1 MFWFSLPFLCA
12 LCVLCGEN
20 LLRFALDFTDKG
32 LKTSVGSTHMVEKNP
47 FALVCRMLYFD
58 KITLRRGHK
67 LLFSDASM
75 MVQSGHKIGITG
87 ANGCGKTSLFALVLG
102 KIEEDAGSFRVE
114 KNITI
119 AHVAQET
126 RALPIPAIDYV
137 MQGDAVLTALQQQIE
152 QAEQQGDGIHLAELH
167 ERFAAINGYSA
178 HARAARLLHGLGF
191 GMGTEGNPVASFSGG
206 WRMRLNL
213 AHALM
218 CRSDLLLLDEP
229 TNHLDLEAVVW
240 LEKWIQNYRGALLLI
255 SHDRDFL
262 DRCVNRIAHIEH
274 EQIDIYSGN
283 YSDFERL
290 RSEKLALQQASF
302 EKQQKQVAHMTS
314 FINRF
319 KAKATKASQA
329 QSRIKALER
338 MQMIAPAH
346 VDSPFLF
353 RFKHPGPIPNPLLRL
368 NKASAGYDDNTIL
381 HELSLSLLPGERI
394 GLLGPNGEGKS
405 TLIKLMAGEL
415 KPQRGSRESAKE
427 LSIGYFAQHQ
437 LEQLHGELSPVQ
449 HITMLD
455 ETISEKEAR
464 QFLGGFDFRGDMA
477 LAPVSPFS
485 GGEKARLVLAMI
497 VYQQPNLLLLDEPTN
512 HLDLEMRHALS
523 MALQSFEGAMVLVS
537 HDRYLIR
544 TVCDSLMLVSNGS
557 VAPFAGDLDEYS
569 AWLLQQRR
577 EGDDK
582 QSPPIRPSRKDER
595 RLKSEQRKALQPLRN
610 KVKTLE
616 KEQAILHTQK
626 TELDAQLA
634 DPALYAE
641 ASAEHIKSLN
651 IEQRRI
657 EQALTGCEEA
667 WLIASE
673 ALEHAE

>member
-1 MFWFSLPFLCA
+1 
-12 LCVLCGEN
+12 
-20 LLRFALDFTDKG
+20 
-32 LKTSVGSTHMVEKNP
+32 
-47 FALVCRMLYFD
+47 MLYFD
-58 KITLRRGHK
+58 SISLRRGNK
-67 LLFSDASM
+67 LLFSHASM
-75 MVQSGHKIGITG
+75 TVQSGHKVGITG
-87 ANGCGKTSLFALVLG
+87 ANGCGKTSLFALVQG
-102 KIEEDAGSFRVE
+102 NIEEDAGSFRIE
-114 KNITI
+114 KAIAI
-119 AHVAQET
+119 AHVEQET
-126 RALPIPAIDYV
+126 PALPLPALDYV
-137 MQGDAVLTALQQQIE
+137 MQGDSELTALQQQLE
-152 QAEQQGDGIHLAELH
+152 QAEQKGDGMRVAELH
-167 ERFAAINGYSA
+167 ERFAAIDGYSA

-191 GMGTEGNPVASFSGG
+191 AVGTESNPVASFSGG

-240 LEKWIQNYRGALLLI
+240 LEKWIQHYRGALLLI

-274 EQIDIYSGN
+274 EQINLYAGN

-346 VDSPFLF
+346 VDSPFSF
-353 RFKHPGPIPNPLLRL
+353 SFKHPGLIPNPLLRL
-368 NKASAGYDDNTIL
+368 DKACAGYAETTIL
-381 HELSLSLLPGERI
+381 HDLSFSLLPGERI

-415 KPQRGSRESAKE
+415 MPQQGSRDTAKE

-437 LEQLHGELSPVQ
+437 LEQLHGELSPIQ
-449 HITMLD
+449 HLRMLN
-455 ETISEKEAR
+455 ENLSEKEAR

-537 HDRYLIR
+537 HDRHLLR
-544 TVCDSLMLVSNGS
+544 TVCDSLLLVSNGS
-557 VAPFAGDLDEYS
+557 VAPFKGDLDEYA
-569 AWLLQQRR
+569 AWLLEQRSA
-577 EGDDK
+577 GDDNK
-582 QSPPIRPSRKDER
+582 PSAPRPSRKDER
-595 RLKSEQRKALQPLRN
+595 RLKTEQRKALQPLRN
-610 KVKTLE
+610 SVKKLESELE
-616 KEQAILHTQK
+616 KLHAQK
-626 TELDAQLA
+626 IDLDAQLA
-634 DPALYAE
+634 DPTLYE
-641 ASAEHIKSLN
+641 AAAPEKVRTLTM
-651 IEQRRI
+651 EQRQV
-657 EQALTGCEEA
+657 EQALQQCEET
-667 WLIASE
+667 WLTASE
-673 ALEHAE
+673 ELENAG

>member
-1 MFWFSLPFLCA
+1 
-12 LCVLCGEN
+12 
-20 LLRFALDFTDKG
+20 
-32 LKTSVGSTHMVEKNP
+32 
-47 FALVCRMLYFD
+47 MLYFD
-58 KITLRRGHK
+58 SISLRRGHK

-75 MVQSGHKIGITG
+75 TVQSGHKVGITG
-87 ANGCGKTSLFALVLG
+87 ANGCGKTSLFALVQG
-102 KIEEDAGSFRVE
+102 NIEEDAGSFRIE
-114 KNITI
+114 KGIAI
-119 AHVAQET
+119 AHVEQET
-126 RALPIPAIDYV
+126 PALPLPALDYV
-137 MQGDAVLTALQQQIE
+137 MQGDSELTALQQQLE
-152 QAEQQGDGIHLAELH
+152 QAEQKGDGMRVAELH
-167 ERFAAINGYSA
+167 ERFAAIDGYSA

-191 GMGTEGNPVASFSGG
+191 AVGTEANPVASFSGG

-240 LEKWIQNYRGALLLI
+240 LEKWIQHYRGALLLI

-274 EQIDIYSGN
+274 EQINLYAGN

-346 VDSPFLF
+346 VDSPFSF
-353 RFKHPGPIPNPLLRL
+353 SFKHPGLIPNPLLRL
-368 NKASAGYDDNTIL
+368 DKACAGYAETTIL
-381 HELSLSLLPGERI
+381 HNLSFSLLPGERI

-415 KPQRGSRESAKE
+415 MPQQGSRDTAKE

-437 LEQLHGELSPVQ
+437 LEQLHGELSPIQ
-449 HITMLD
+449 HLRMLN
-455 ETISEKEAR
+455 ENLSEKEAR

-537 HDRYLIR
+537 HDRHLLR
-544 TVCDSLMLVSNGS
+544 TVCDSLLLVSNGS
-557 VAPFAGDLDEYS
+557 VAPFKGDLDEYA
-569 AWLLQQRR
+569 AWLLEQRS

-582 QSPPIRPSRKDER
+582 KPSTPHPSRKDER
-595 RLKSEQRKALQPLRN
+595 RLKTEQRKALQPLRN
-610 KVKTLE
+610 SVKKLESELE
-616 KEQAILHTQK
+616 KLHAK
-626 TELDAQLA
+626 KIDLDAQLA
-634 DPALYAE
+634 DPALYE
-641 ASAEHIKSLN
+641 AAAPEKVRTLTM
-651 IEQRRI
+651 EQRQV
-657 EQALTGCEEA
+657 EQALQQCEET
-667 WLIASE
+667 WLTASE
-673 ALEHAE
+673 ELENAG

>member
-1 MFWFSLPFLCA
+1 
-12 LCVLCGEN
+12 
-20 LLRFALDFTDKG
+20 
-32 LKTSVGSTHMVEKNP
+32 
-47 FALVCRMLYFD
+47 MLYFD
-58 KITLRRGHK
+58 SISLRRGHK

-75 MVQSGHKIGITG
+75 TVQSGHKVGITG
-87 ANGCGKTSLFALVLG
+87 ANGCGKTSLFALVQG
-102 KIEEDAGSFRVE
+102 NIEEDAGSFRIE
-114 KNITI
+114 KGIAI
-119 AHVAQET
+119 AHVEQET
-126 RALPIPAIDYV
+126 PALPLPALDYV
-137 MQGDAVLTALQQQIE
+137 MQGDSELTALQQQLE
-152 QAEQQGDGIHLAELH
+152 QAEQKGDGIRVAELH
-167 ERFAAINGYSA
+167 ERFAAIDGYSA

-191 GMGTEGNPVASFSGG
+191 AVGTEANPVASFSGG

-240 LEKWIQNYRGALLLI
+240 LEKWIQHYRGALLLI

-274 EQIDIYSGN
+274 EQINLYTGN

-346 VDSPFLF
+346 VDSPFSF
-353 RFKHPGPIPNPLLRL
+353 SFKHPGLIPNPLLRL
-368 NKASAGYDDNTIL
+368 DKACAGYAETTIL
-381 HELSLSLLPGERI
+381 HDLSFSLLPGERI

-415 KPQRGSRESAKE
+415 MPQQGSRDTAKE

-437 LEQLHGELSPVQ
+437 LEQLHGELSPIQ
-449 HITMLD
+449 HLRMLNED
-455 ETISEKEAR
+455 LSEKEAR

-537 HDRYLIR
+537 HDRHLLR
-544 TVCDSLMLVSNGS
+544 TVCDSLLLVSNGS
-557 VAPFAGDLDEYS
+557 VAPFKGDLDEYA
-569 AWLLQQRR
+569 AWLLEQRS
-577 EGDDK
+577 EGDEK
-582 QSPPIRPSRKDER
+582 QSKDPRPSRKDER
-595 RLKSEQRKALQPLRN
+595 RQKNEQRKTIQPLRN
-610 KVKTLE
+610 KVKKLE
-616 KEQAILHTQK
+616 KELETLHAKK
-626 TELDAQLA
+626 TGLDAQLA
-634 DPALYAE
+634 DPALYAD
-641 ASAEHIKSLN
+641 ASPERIKSLN
-651 IEQRRI
+651 IAQRQT
-657 EQALTGCEEA
+657 EQALQQCEDA
-667 WLIASE
+667 WMTASE
-673 ALEHAE
+673 ELESVG